1 MTDRIVAVVDP
12 SGAERTIASAAEF
25 ARPGTEVIALAL
37 VEYEYLGYR
46 GGFVPLADPDEA
58 AAAARRAV
66 AALERRG
73 IRSRAAV
80 RPVSR
85 VGPAREVA
93 AVASELDAAAIVA
106 DRQTF
111 IVGGSRRAERGI
123 RSLIRHAPCP
133 VALTGDRTRYADR
146 ARRSPGEVCAA

>member
-1 MTDRIVAVVDP
+1 MAERIVAVVDL
-12 SGAERTIASAAEF
+12 SGAERTIAAAAEL
-25 ARPGTEVIALAL
+25 ARPGSEVVALAL

-73 IRSRAAV
+73 VRSRAAV
-80 RPVSR
+80 RLVSWL
-85 VGPAREVA
+85 GPAREVA
-93 AVASELDAAAIVA
+93 AAASEVDAAVIVA

-111 IVGGSRRAERGI
+111 TVGGSRRAERGI

-133 VALTGDRTRYADR
+133 VALTGDRTHYTDR
-146 ARRSPGEVCAA
+146 ARRSSGEVCAA